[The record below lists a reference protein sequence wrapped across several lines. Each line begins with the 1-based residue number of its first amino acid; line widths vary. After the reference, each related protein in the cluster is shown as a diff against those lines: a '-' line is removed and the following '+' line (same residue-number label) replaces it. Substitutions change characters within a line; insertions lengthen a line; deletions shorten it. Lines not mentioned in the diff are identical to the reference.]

1 MFYDNNVTLSD
12 LNELE
17 DVYDKIAIKNDI
29 TDKDI
34 EEMRECIL
42 YFIDD
47 FIESNIEMYMD
58 KSFESNIYVSTEEML
73 YKSYN
78 DYLLEH
84 FNISELIS
92 ECIDIYFST
101 NVKRSYKN
109 TKINFKPNVKKI
121 DNLLKSYENMEQP
134 EQKTVEWYKFRW
146 ELLTASSIWKAL
158 DTQSNQN
165 NLILSKCVPINM
177 KKHSSVNINS
187 PFHNGHKYEPLS
199 TMLYEYDNNTI
210 IGEFGCIR
218 HPTISFLGASPD
230 GINIKKDSLLYG
242 RALEIKNP
250 VNRELTGIPKK
261 DYWVQMQL
269 QMEVWD
275 LEEVD
280 FYETCFKEYDNEE
293 QFNLDGD
300 FSRTKMNKRKG
311 IIIQFFNGTKPVYY
325 YPPVD
330 INKDEFDKWYNN
342 CLDSNTELNW
352 IKNIYWYLDDYSC
365 VTVPRNKKWFNTV
378 LPKFENIWNT
388 IVKERKE
395 GYEHRKPS
403 KKRKK
408 KSIEQ
413 KTVNIQD
420 MNTLFKDTSMS
431 PKIKQDNVVIKIR
444 TQSFDELK
452 KVN

>member
-1 MFYDNNVTLSD
+1 MVFT
-12 LNELE
+12 
-17 DVYDKIAIKNDI
+17 
-29 TDKDI
+29 
-34 EEMRECIL
+34 
-42 YFIDD
+42 F
-47 FIESNIEMYMD
+47 
-58 KSFESNIYVSTEEML
+58 KSI
-73 YKSYN
+73 
-78 DYLLEH
+78 
-84 FNISELIS
+84 
-92 ECIDIYFST
+92 
-101 NVKRSYKN
+101 
-109 TKINFKPNVKKI
+109 VKKI

-134 EQKTVEWYKFRW
+134 EQKTVEWYNFRW

-165 NLILSKCVPINM
+165 NLILSKCAPINM

-420 MNTLFKDTSMS
+420 MNTLFKDTSVS